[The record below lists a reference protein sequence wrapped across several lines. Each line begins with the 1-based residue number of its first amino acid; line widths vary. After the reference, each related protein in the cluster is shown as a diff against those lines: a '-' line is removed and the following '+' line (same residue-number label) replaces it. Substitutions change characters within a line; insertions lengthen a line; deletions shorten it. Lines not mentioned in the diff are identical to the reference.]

1 MSATFSWTISTLE
14 RNLSDGGVIVAHW
27 RCTASETV
35 GTGDDAVD
43 YSAASY
49 GTCGFTYD
57 ASAPDFTPYADLTE
71 ATVLGWVWDQ
81 ADNWKEDAEAALQAK
96 IDAEK
101 NPTTADGVPW

>member
-71 ATVLGWVWDQ
+71 ATVLGWVWADGVDQ
-81 ADNWKEDAEAALQAK
+81 DATEAALQAN
-96 IDAEK
+96 IDAQK